1 MSVGAL
7 GTGSGMDLESLVS
20 GLVSSQRDSKIAAY
34 EQKISDLS
42 VELSAVGSAESVAF
56 SFHEAVKK
64 VNDPRLFNSRIAD
77 IEQPSTGDA
86 VAIEAS
92 GRARNGQYNVGVNQ
106 VASGSRMELLPNV
119 FESPDEVLT
128 ALGGT
133 MTFAAGNE
141 SFTINLEGGTTLAEL
156 SGIIA
161 QAEKNFGVSA
171 SIIDTGEGDVRLII
185 ESDKTG
191 DGNDLTISSY
201 EKTLVDIMGTDT
213 RYDFATLP
221 EKYTDLLKSTKNN
234 LSMVPDNLIS
244 TQFSQNGI
252 INVDGVEIQGENN
265 TFDKAVQ
272 GLEIEALNKTE
283 GQVAAS
289 ISTDSETIKESIR
302 TLTDSYNKM
311 VSTFNDLTQ
320 MGGTLQGNS
329 LLRNL
334 ESSLVTTLGRTF
346 EGDGEFRTMFDLGL
360 EVERNGLIKVDSY
373 KLDNAISSGFRNFA
387 DMFTGERG
395 IAKAFDELMQ
405 PYMGASGLFR
415 STEDSI
421 QSQITSNDE
430 SREAFDLRME
440 QYEKTLRKQYSS
452 LDSSIAEMNA
462 SGAYLRSQLAGLE

>member
-7 GTGSGMDLESLVS
+7 GTGSGMDLESLVT

-64 VNDPRLFNSRIAD
+64 VNDSRLFNSRIAD
-77 IEQPSTGDA
+77 IDQPATGDA
-86 VAIEAS
+86 ISIEATS
-92 GRARNGQYNVGVNQ
+92 RANSGQYNLGVNQ
-106 VASGSRMELLPNV
+106 VAAGSRMELLPNV
-119 FESPDEVLT
+119 FESPDDVLT

-133 MTFAAGNE
+133 MTFAAGSE

-156 SGIIA
+156 SSLIS

-191 DGNDLTISSY
+191 DGNDLVISAN
-201 EKTLVDIMGTDT
+201 ERTLVDIMGTDS
-213 RYDFATLP
+213 RYDFAVLP
-221 EKYTDLLKSTKNN
+221 EKYTDLLKTTKNN
-234 LSMVPDNLIS
+234 LSMIPDNLIS
-244 TQFSQNGI
+244 TQFAQNGI
-252 INVDGVEIQGENN
+252 ISVDGVEIEGESNN
-265 TFDKAVQ
+265 FDKAVQ
-272 GLEIEALNKTE
+272 GLEIQALNKTE

-289 ISTDSETIKESIR
+289 VSVDTDSIKEAIR
-302 TLTDSYNKM
+302 TLTDSYNQM
-311 VSTFNDLTQ
+311 VTNFNDLTQ

-329 LLRNL
+329 LLRSL
-334 ESSLVTTLGRTF
+334 ESSLVGTLGRTF
-346 EGDGEFRTMFDLGL
+346 EGGGEFRTMFDLGL
-360 EVERNGLIKVDSY
+360 EVERNGLITVDSY
-373 KLDNAISSGFRNFA
+373 KLDNAIGSGFNHFA

-421 QSQITSNDE
+421 QSQITKNDE

-440 QYEKTLRKQYSS
+440 KYESTLRKQYSS

-462 SGAYLRSQLAGLE
+462 SGAYLRSQLSALE